1 MKNNCVYILLIC
13 FFFGIQ
19 SYSNEKNPPKPFVV
33 VLDAGHGGKDPGNR
47 GNGFYEKHIALDIVL
62 QVGKL
67 LEDNKDIKVI
77 YTRKTDVFVPLHK
90 RADIANDAEA
100 DLFVSV
106 HCNAASSSSAHGT
119 ETFVLGLHNNK
130 ANLEIAMKENSVI
143 YLEENYEVTYD
154 GFDPKD
160 PSSYIGMTLMQEEYL
175 DQSILLADFIQREY
189 TNTLKRKDR
198 GVKQAGLLVL
208 RETYMPSVLTEVGF
222 LTNKTEGTYLNSTA
236 AKNKVANSIKTGIV
250 DYKNSINLHFSETP
264 ALLDPKPIEEREYGD
279 NYDGVLFKV
288 QIAAGSTAIET
299 ASYNFKGLKD
309 IERTKEG
316 KFYKYYYGK
325 TSSYKKAKDLL
336 VQAQEKGYKS
346 GYLVAFKEGKKI
358 SVNEALKSPKK

>member
-1 MKNNCVYILLIC
+1 MKTNIVYILLFC
-13 FFFGIQ
+13 SFFIITG
-19 SYSNEKNPPKPFVV
+19 YSKDKTPPKPFIV

-62 QVGKL
+62 RVGKL
-67 LEDNKDIKVI
+67 LEKNKDIKVI
-77 YTRKTDVFVPLHK
+77 YTRKTDVFIPLHQ
-90 RADIANDAEA
+90 RADIANDAQA

-106 HCNAASSSSAHGT
+106 HCNAASSSRAYGT

-175 DQSILLADFIQREY
+175 DQSILLADFIQKEY
-189 TNTLKRKDR
+189 TNTLERKDR

-222 LTNKTEGTYLNSTA
+222 LTNMTEGTYLNSTK
-236 AKNKVANSIKTGIV
+236 AKVQVAKSIEKGIIN
-250 DYKNSINLHFSETP
+250 YKNSINLHFSQTP
-264 ALLDPKPIEEREYGD
+264 ALLDPKPIEERKYGD
-279 NYDGVLFKV
+279 NYQGVSFKV

-299 ASYNFKGLKD
+299 GSYNFKGLKD
-309 IERTKEG
+309 VERVKES
-316 KFYKYYYGK
+316 KFYKYYYGE
-325 TSSYKKAKDLL
+325 TSSYGKARDLL
-336 VQAQEKGYKS
+336 VIAKETGYKS
-346 GYLVAFKEGKKI
+346 SYLVAFKNGKKI